1 MSSFLRRIADHAL
14 SVGAF
19 LGVAALLSASLGA
32 ALGVRP
38 LFFRSGS
45 MSPAIG
51 TGALALARSVPASD
65 LRVGDVVS
73 VTTASG
79 SRVTH
84 RVVRTETMSGQ
95 VLLTLR
101 GDANRV
107 PDAQRYP
114 VESAYRV
121 FWHVPWLGYAVGA
134 MVSPGGLFVLG
145 LLVMGLLVL
154 ATRRRPD
161 PPSGGRRARRGA
173 RRAAPRRARRA
184 TAAAVASVAVI
195 AGPASAAPW
204 TDDVLVSGQVLAAA
218 SLLAP
223 DISCAG
229 GGLLTSPTIS
239 WSTPSGPTP
248 SSYLVTYVSGSDVQ
262 TATTTG
268 NSWQLPS
275 GVLSLLATYTITVK
289 SVLANWQSPA
299 SNTEQINVTSV
310 LFVGVVSSCA

>member
-1 MSSFLRRIADHAL
+1 MSSLLRRIADHAL
-14 SVGAF
+14 TVGAF
-19 LGVAALLSASLGA
+19 LGVAALLSALLGA

-45 MSPAIG
+45 MSPTIG
-51 TGALALARSVPASD
+51 TGALALARSVPAAD

-84 RVVRTETMSGQ
+84 RVVRTETLSGQ

-107 PDAQRYP
+107 PDGERYP

-121 FWHVPWLGYAVGA
+121 FWHVPWFGYAVGS
-134 MVSPGGLFVLG
+134 MMSPAGLFVLG

-154 ATRRRPD
+154 ATRRRPG
-161 PPSGGRRARRGA
+161 PPSRGRRARRGS

-204 TDDVLVSGQVLAAA
+204 TDAVGVTGTTLTAGTVPAT
-218 SLLAP
+218 SL
-223 DISCAG
+223 SCGA
-229 GGLLTSPTIS
+229 L
-239 WSTPSGPTP
+239 
-248 SSYLVTYVSGSDVQ
+248 
-262 TATTTG
+262 
-268 NSWQLPS
+268 
-275 GVLSLLATYTITVK
+275 GVLSVTFNWTAVPGATSYTLHYGSGGSSTVTTTSTSRTIVSAISGGTAWVVVNRDFG
-289 SVLANWQSPA
+289 SVTWSSVA
-299 SNTEQINVTSV
+299 SNTRTYTVA
-310 LFVGVVSSCA
+310 VVSLCG